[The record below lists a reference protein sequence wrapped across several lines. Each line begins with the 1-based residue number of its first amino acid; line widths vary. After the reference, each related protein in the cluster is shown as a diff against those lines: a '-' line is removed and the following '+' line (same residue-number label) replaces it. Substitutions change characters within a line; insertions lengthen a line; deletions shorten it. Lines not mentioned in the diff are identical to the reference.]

1 MSLYFSLDDRTV
13 EALSVEFEIQDFI
26 DSLWFNLGKGNAE
39 YRQDYDFW
47 SDVIRDASKGKAKLS
62 MDQRK
67 HLKLWVQQNYHHIT
81 RNFSNR
87 AKHTLQLRLEL
98 L

>member
-13 EALSVEFEIQDFI
+13 EALSIEFPVQAFI
-26 DSLWFNLGKGNAE
+26 DALWFNLGKGNSE
-39 YRQDYDFW
+39 NKQDYDFW
-47 SDVIRDASKGKAKLS
+47 KQVICDASKGKADFPF
-62 MDQRK
+62 DQRK
-67 HLKLWVQQNYHHIT
+67 HLKLWIKQNYHHIT